1 MLLLKSKKGFTL
13 IELIIVVAIIALLV
27 LMVILALRNNINK
40 ANDAKRKADLQ
51 RIATAFEEYYSDKDC
66 YPTGSILTTCGGSGL
81 KDWGLSA
88 VPCDPV
94 FKTPYCYLTDAD
106 KPTCFQ
112 KFRILNTLKYL
123 SDPVIKLI
131 GCGSGQ
137 YCGWETECGASGN
150 RFGFN
155 YGVSS
160 LNVTVANPTMPLPT
174 STPSPSGQGGI
185 YACAYDVGPP
195 PHAHCNSY
203 PSAQGKGC
211 HTFTQAEA
219 DSGYC
224 QQKCDESSTYWCY

>member
-1 MLLLKSKKGFTL
+1 MKLRKLRKGFTL
-13 IELIIVVAIIALLV
+13 IELLVVVAIIALLT

-66 YPTGSILTTCGGSGL
+66 YPAGSILTTCGSSGL
-81 KDWGLSA
+81 KDWGLST

-94 FKTPYCYLTDAD
+94 FKTPYCYITDAD

-123 SDPVIKLI
+123 SDPVIKLL

-150 RFGFN
+150 KSGFN

-160 LNVTVANPTMPLPT
+160 LNITVRNPNITIPSSTPLPT
-174 STPSPSGQGGI
+174 LGGI
-185 YACAYDVGPP
+185 WGCTPGGDCNNYGLNSPLCTHQFPNDSCGGGLYCGNPAYR
-195 PHAHCNSY
+195 CNTL
-203 PSAQGKGC
+203 P
-211 HTFTQAEA
+211 
-219 DSGYC
+219 
-224 QQKCDESSTYWCY
+224 